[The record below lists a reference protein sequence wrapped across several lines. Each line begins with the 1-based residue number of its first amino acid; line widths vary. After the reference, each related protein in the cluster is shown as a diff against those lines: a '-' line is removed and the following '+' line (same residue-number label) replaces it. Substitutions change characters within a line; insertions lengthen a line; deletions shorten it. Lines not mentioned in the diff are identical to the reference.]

1 MTLKSL
7 IKLLTTKRR
16 TEIQMLC
23 SSLCRLL
30 EKNTIP
36 VEDIV
41 QAGFQELNLKHFSAV
56 STYDCY
62 GNMILAWSFHGNF
75 WNIVIDQES
84 PEIQESTQQ
93 MMFDLVIGDLEN
105 AD

>member
-16 TEIQMLC
+16 TEIHMLC

-84 PEIQESTQQ
+84 PEIQENTQQ
-93 MMFDLVIGDLEN
+93 MMFDLVIGDLEKR
-105 AD
+105 